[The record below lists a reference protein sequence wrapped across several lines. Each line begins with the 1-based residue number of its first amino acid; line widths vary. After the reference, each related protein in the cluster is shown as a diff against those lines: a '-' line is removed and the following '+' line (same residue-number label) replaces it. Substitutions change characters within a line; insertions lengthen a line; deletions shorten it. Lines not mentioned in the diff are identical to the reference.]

1 MKILF
6 YKAATFNYHF

>member
-6 YKAATFNYHF
+6 YKAAPFNYHF